1 MNRLIGSQTSESLER
16 NFDKYATSPRNRFIA
31 LTFTGRDM
39 FAMAVTLSGS
49 GESPF
54 AFRTCNVFDYLL
66 TKLTFLGIEFQ
77 VSSSYSL
84 EETNKYLVRV
94 LNSFFFSFSSP
105 VNYNVIDKGLN
116 TI

>member
-1 MNRLIGSQTSESLER
+1 
-16 NFDKYATSPRNRFIA
+16 
-31 LTFTGRDM
+31 M

-54 AFRTCNVFDYLL
+54 AFRSCNVFDYLL

-77 VSSSYSL
+77 VSSFYSL
-84 EETNKYLVRV
+84 EETNKYMYLVRV